1 MSYIPRPP
9 GLWYWLGQHAMALA
23 TSALANWRVEGME
36 RVPKEGPLIVV
47 ANHFSFVDPPLLTA
61 SFPRP
66 LTFVA
71 KAELW
76 EALLSRLFCHAF
88 GLLPIRRG
96 EPDRAALRAA
106 SEVLKRGGALG
117 FFPEGTRG
125 LELPK
130 RLKQAHQGVA
140 FLAHTSGAP
149 IVPVGIAGTD
159 VVNTPSDIAAYVLKR
174 PAFTVRIGAP
184 FHLPEESGGP
194 SSERFAAHAGYIM
207 AQIARMLPER
217 YWGDYANQARELIRG
232 APAGSS
238 LSGKSG

>member
-9 GLWYWLGQHAMALA
+9 GLWYWLGTRAMALV
-23 TSALANWRVEGME
+23 TRALADWRVEGAE
-36 RVPKEGPLIVV
+36 HVPKEGPLIVV
-47 ANHFSFVDPPLLTA
+47 ANHFSFLDPPLLGA

-76 EALLSRLFCHAF
+76 QALPSRLFCHAF

-106 SEVLKRGGALG
+106 SEVLKRGGTLG

-125 LELPK
+125 RELPK
-130 RLKQAHQGVA
+130 RLKQAHRGVA
-140 FLAHTSGAP
+140 FLARASGAP

-159 VVNTPSDIAAYVLKR
+159 VVNTPSDIAAYALKR

-184 FHLPEESGGP
+184 FHLSQERGGR
-194 SSERFAAHAGYIM
+194 SSERFAADTDYVM
-207 AQIARMLPER
+207 AQIARLLPER
-217 YWGDYANQARELIRG
+217 YWGAYADQARELILG

-238 LSGKSG
+238 LSGNSG